1 MNTKNGVMN
10 CYWRIDGLHVL
21 FGIVEKNP
29 KHVTRERFRYKGGGL
44 ENTGGRE
51 HLFGNV
57 YFSTMRAATDKRSSP
72 VERVDQVGNG

>member
-1 MNTKNGVMN
+1 
-10 CYWRIDGLHVL
+10 
-21 FGIVEKNP
+21 
-29 KHVTRERFRYKGGGL
+29 L

-72 VERVDQVGNG
+72 VERVDQVANG